1 LKKYFIT
8 GMVLLLPV
16 AVTIAII
23 IFIVNFL
30 TRPFMGLV
38 VKLLYN
44 TPIKSIDT
52 SFISPEHL
60 IKYGSQLII
69 LITLFIGTLLLGVI
83 ARWFFFTSLIK
94 LGDKVI
100 HRIPIVNKVYKTTQD
115 IIKTI
120 FVTDKNSFKQVVLIP
135 FPNKET
141 YCLGLVSRG
150 SPQICKDKIGDEMVS
165 IFVPTTPNPTTGFL
179 LMYRQKDIIYLDMK
193 TEEAVKYI
201 VSCGV
206 IIPEKDIGKVK
217 ESNT

>member
-1 LKKYFIT
+1 MKKYFIT